1 MSSETPSSSATPED
15 TPTPSPGPEH
25 TTKFNFMKR
34 AQAARSNNPFV
45 KARPS
50 LTRESSSAELFSR
63 ENSSQD
69 FFQNSRLNLFETAP
83 KPEVTSANG
92 YVKGIPLGW
101 NHRSKLERVLLVL
114 CSVLF
119 VVVLLVTTLLLALK
133 GQNTGML
140 PVPPCYQPT
149 SSEHTDVCLSSS
161 CIYTASEV
169 IRALDETQ
177 NPCDD
182 FYEFACGGWI
192 RNNPI
197 PEGKSS
203 WGIFS
208 KIELQNQQI
217 IRYALEKVNASDPNS
232 AESKARIYY
241 DACIDANET
250 IEKLGEKPLLK
261 VIKDLG
267 GWHLLNSTTIS
278 SQLQTP
284 KWSLQKLL
292 QGVQNKYNLGGLF
305 NWAVTEDDRNSSM
318 HVIVLDQGGL
328 NLPTRDNYLNKTAH
342 KKVLDA
348 YLDYMTRICTLL
360 GADKAEAKAQMAK
373 VITFETELANITKPS
388 EDRRDEEGLYNLF
401 TLKEW
406 QNVAPFLNWTAFFND
421 AFQNVNRTI
430 TDNER
435 VVVYAP
441 DYFRNLTRVIKK
453 YTRTDEDQ
461 KTITSYMMWQVS
473 RSLSTYLS
481 KNFRD
486 ATKILRKA
494 LFGSEGTEE
503 SWRYCVTDTNNAIG
517 FAVGAMF
524 VREVFH
530 GEAKTQGEIMIDN
543 IRNAFKRNLKNLD
556 WMDEETRKAAEIKAD
571 AITDMIEIMID
582 NIRNAFKRNLK
593 NLDWMDEE
601 TRKAAEIKAD
611 AITDMIGFP
620 DYILDKAELD
630 RQYEDLIVKPNEY
643 FENNINFNKYSL
655 KNDLQKLDQPVNKTK
670 WGMTPST
677 VNAYYTP
684 TKNQIVF
691 PAGIL
696 QLPFYDGDNPKTVN
710 YGAMGVVMGHELTH
724 AFDDQGR
731 EYDRFGNLN
740 QWWNNATID
749 RFKKRAE
756 CIKKQYTGY
765 QDEGQHLNGKQ
776 TLGENIADNGGLKAS
791 FHAYLD
797 YSRNAEV
804 NYTLPGLKYNH
815 RQLFFISFA
824 QVWCSSMT
832 RESAKM
838 QIEKDDH
845 TIAKYRV
852 IGPISNLKEFSE
864 EFHCP
869 LGSKMNP
876 KNKCEVCEKTCL
888 NCRAN
893 YVVAFIFKTN
903 TELSERKSCSS
914 LKYCEQ

>member
-1 MSSETPSSSATPED
+1 METPSSATPED
-15 TPTPSPGPEH
+15 TPSPSPGAEH
-25 TTKFNFMKR
+25 SNKFNFMKR
-34 AQAARSNNPFV
+34 AQAARNNNPFV

-101 NHRSKLERVLLVL
+101 NHRSKLERVLLIA
-114 CSVLF
+114 CSILF
-119 VVVLLVTTLLLALK
+119 VVVVLIVTILLAMK
-133 GQNTGML
+133 GHTGML
-140 PVPPCYQPT
+140 PVPPCYRP
-149 SSEHTDVCLSSS
+149 EHSDVCLSSS

-169 IRALDETQ
+169 IRALDETKD
-177 NPCDD
+177 PCDD

-217 IRYALEKVNASDPNS
+217 IRYALEKVNTSDPTS

-250 IEKLGEKPLLK
+250 IEKLSEKPLVR

-267 GWHLLNSTTIS
+267 GWHLLSSTTIS
-278 SQLQTP
+278 NQLKMP

-292 QGVQNKYNLGGLF
+292 QDVQNKYNLGGLF
-305 NWAVTEDDRNSSM
+305 NWAVTEDDRNSSK

-348 YLDYMTRICTLL
+348 YLDYMTHICTLL
-360 GADKAEAKAQMAK
+360 GADKIEARTQMAK
-373 VITFETELANITKPS
+373 VIAFETELANITKPA

-406 QNVAPFLNWTAFFND
+406 QQTAPFLNWTAFFND
-421 AFQNVNRTI
+421 AFITVNRSI
-430 TDNER
+430 TENER

-441 DYFRNLTRVIKK
+441 DYFRNLTKVLKR
-453 YTRTDEDQ
+453 YSRTDEDQ

-481 KNFRD
+481 KSFRD

-543 IRNAFKRNLKNLD
+543 IRNAFKRNLKNL
-556 WMDEETRKAAEIKAD
+556 
-571 AITDMIEIMID
+571 
-582 NIRNAFKRNLK
+582 N
-593 NLDWMDEE
+593 WMDEE

-630 RQYEDLIVKPNEY
+630 RQYEGLVVKPNEY

-655 KNDLQKLDQPVNKTK
+655 RNDLQKLDQRVNKTK

-740 QWWNNATID
+740 QWWNNETID
-749 RFKKRAE
+749 RFKTRAE
-756 CIKKQYTGY
+756 CIKTQYTGY
-765 QDEGQHLNGKQ
+765 QEEGQNLNGKQ

-797 YSRNAEV
+797 YSRDAAI

-832 RESAKM
+832 KESAKM

-876 KNKCEVCEKTCL
+876 KNKCEVW
-888 NCRAN
+888 
-893 YVVAFIFKTN
+893 
-903 TELSERKSCSS
+903 
-914 LKYCEQ
+914 

>member
-1 MSSETPSSSATPED
+1 MASISQEPPSPTND
-15 TPTPSPGPEH
+15 TPDDTPSPSPAPDVIN
-25 TTKFNFMKR
+25 KFNWLKQSR
-34 AQAARSNNPFV
+34 NARNNPFV
-45 KARPS
+45 KPRPS
-50 LTRESSSAELFSR
+50 LTRESSTAELFSR

-83 KPEVTSANG
+83 KPENSQG
-92 YVKGIPLGW
+92 YKKGVSLIGW
-101 NHRSKLERVLLVL
+101 HQRTKLERVLLV
-114 CSVLF
+114 CCAV
-119 VVVLLVTTLLLALK
+119 LLLATLLA
-133 GQNTGML
+133 TCILLLIRSPSYL
-140 PVPPCYQPT
+140 PVPPCYRPEPT
-149 SSEHTDVCLSSS
+149 ESNVCLSSS

-169 IRALDETQ
+169 IRALDETK

-208 KIELQNQQI
+208 KIELQNQLT
-217 IRYALEKVNASDPNS
+217 IRYALEKVNISEVS
-232 AESKARIYY
+232 GAEAKARIYY
-241 DACIDANET
+241 DACIDTNET
-250 IEKLGEKPLLK
+250 IEKLGEKPLIG
-261 VIKDLG
+261 VIKQLG
-267 GWHLLNSTTIS
+267 GWHLLPNTVTK
-278 SQLQTP
+278 QQ
-284 KWSLQKLL
+284 KWDLQKLM
-292 QGVQNKYNLGGLF
+292 QDVQNTYNLGGLF
-305 NWAVTEDDRNSSM
+305 NWAVSEDDRNSSK

-348 YLDYMTRICTLL
+348 YLDYMTKISVLL
-360 GADKAEAKAQMAK
+360 GANKSEARAQMNK
-373 VITFETELANITKPS
+373 VIQFETELANITTPS
-388 EDRRDEEGLYNLF
+388 EDRRDEESLYNPY

-406 QNVAPFLNWTAFFND
+406 QKVAPFLNWSMFFND
-421 AFQNVNRTI
+421 AFKLVNRTI
-430 TDNER
+430 SDNER
-435 VVVYAP
+435 LVVYAP
-441 DYFRNLTRVIKK
+441 EYFKNLTRVIRK
-453 YTRTDEDQ
+453 YSRTEEDQ
-461 KTITSYMMWQVS
+461 RTITSYMMWQVS

-481 KNFRD
+481 KSFRD

-530 GEAKTQGEIMIDN
+530 GEAKTQGEIMIDH
-543 IRNAFKRNLKNLD
+543 IRTAFKDNLKNLD
-556 WMDEETRKAAEIKAD
+556 WMDAETRQ
-571 AITDMIEIMID
+571 
-582 NIRNAFKRNLK
+582 
-593 NLDWMDEE
+593 
-601 TRKAAEIKAD
+601 AAEIKAD

-620 DYILDKAELD
+620 DYILNKEELD
-630 RQYEDLIVKPNEY
+630 KQYSDLEVKPNEY
-643 FENNINFNKYSL
+643 FENNIAFNVFTLRHDL
-655 KNDLQKLDQPVNKTK
+655 KKLDQPVNKTK

-696 QLPFYDGDNPKTVN
+696 QLPFYDGDNPKSVN

-740 QWWNNATID
+740 QWWNNATIG
-749 RFKKRAE
+749 RFKKRAK
-756 CIKKQYTGY
+756 CIQEQYSNY
-765 QDEGQHLNGKQ
+765 SMEGLYLNGKQ

-797 YSRNAEV
+797 YSKNAKV

-832 RESAKM
+832 KESTKM

-852 IGPISNLKEFSE
+852 IGPISNLREFSQ
-864 EFHCP
+864 EFNCP
-869 LGSKMNP
+869 VKSNMNP
-876 KNKCEVCEKTCL
+876 EHKCEVW
-888 NCRAN
+888 
-893 YVVAFIFKTN
+893 
-903 TELSERKSCSS
+903 
-914 LKYCEQ
+914 

>member
-1 MSSETPSSSATPED
+1 MASVPPETPAQSATPD
-15 TPTPSPGPEH
+15 GTPTPSPDPEAV
-25 TTKFNFMKR
+25 TKFNFLKQVR
-34 AQAARSNNPFV
+34 SARNNPFV

-50 LTRESSSAELFSR
+50 LTRESSTAELFSR
-63 ENSSQD
+63 ENSSTD

-83 KPEVTSANG
+83 KPEATNQSYA
-92 YVKGIPLGW
+92 KGVSFIGW
-101 NHRSKLERVLLVL
+101 HQRTKLERVLLIL
-114 CSVLF
+114 IAA
-119 VVVLLVTTLLLALK
+119 LLLAVLLTTSLLLAMR
-133 GQNTGML
+133 GPSYL
-140 PVPPCYQPT
+140 PVPPCYQPEPKEA
-149 SSEHTDVCLSSS
+149 SSVCLSSS

-177 NPCDD
+177 DPCND

-197 PEGKSS
+197 PEGKST

-208 KIELQNQQI
+208 NIELQNQLT
-217 IRYALEKVNASDPNS
+217 IRYALEKVNTTDNTD
-232 AESKARIYY
+232 AEAKARIYY
-241 DACIDANET
+241 DACIDTNET
-250 IEKLGEKPLLK
+250 IEKLGEKPL
-261 VIKDLG
+261 VNIIKKLG
-267 GWHLLNSTTIS
+267 GWHILPSTMIK
-278 SQLQTP
+278 QP
-284 KWSLQKLL
+284 KFDLQKLL
-292 QGVQNKYNLGGLF
+292 QDVQNSYNLGGLF
-305 NWAVTEDDRNSSM
+305 NWAVTEDDRNSSK

-348 YLDYMTRICTLL
+348 YLDYMTRVCVLL
-360 GADKAEAKAQMAK
+360 GANKTEARSQMSK
-373 VITFETELANITKPS
+373 VIQFETELANITTPS
-388 EDRRDEEGLYNLF
+388 EERRDEEGLYNPY
-401 TLKEW
+401 TIRQWQKE
-406 QNVAPFLNWTAFFND
+406 APFLNWTMFFND
-421 AFQNVNRTI
+421 AFKLVNRTI
-430 TDNER
+430 PDTER
-435 VVVYAP
+435 IVVYAP
-441 DYFRNLTRVIKK
+441 EYFRNLTKVIRRYSK
-453 YTRTDEDQ
+453 TEDDQ
-461 KTITSYMMWQVS
+461 KTLTSYMMWQVS

-481 KNFRD
+481 KSFRD

-556 WMDEETRKAAEIKAD
+556 WMDSETREAAE
-571 AITDMIEIMID
+571 T
-582 NIRNAFKRNLK
+582 
-593 NLDWMDEE
+593 
-601 TRKAAEIKAD
+601 KAD

-620 DYILDKAELD
+620 DYILHKDELNK
-630 RQYEDLIVKPNEY
+630 QYEELQVKPNEY
-643 FENNINFNKYSL
+643 FDNNIAFNVFSL
-655 KNDLQKLDQPVNKTK
+655 KNDLKKLDQPVNKTK

-696 QLPFYDGDNPKTVN
+696 QLPFYDGDNPKCVN

-740 QWWNNATID
+740 KWWNNATIA

-756 CIKKQYTGY
+756 CIQKQYSDY
-765 QDEGQHLNGKQ
+765 SVDGQHLNGKQ

-797 YSRNAEV
+797 YSSSKDTAV
-804 NYTLPGLKYNH
+804 NLTLPGLKYNH

-824 QVWCSSMT
+824 QVWCSAMT
-832 RESAKM
+832 KESTKM

-845 TIAKYRV
+845 TVAKYRV
-852 IGPISNLKEFSE
+852 IGPISNLKEFSD

-869 LGSKMNP
+869 IGSKMNP
-876 KNKCEVCEKTCL
+876 KHKCEVW
-888 NCRAN
+888 
-893 YVVAFIFKTN
+893 
-903 TELSERKSCSS
+903 
-914 LKYCEQ
+914 

>member
-1 MSSETPSSSATPED
+1 MEPSTPE
-15 TPTPSPGPEH
+15 TPTPSETPES
-25 TTKFNFMKR
+25 TPSPTPPEANKFKWLQAR
-34 AQAARSNNPFV
+34 AAQNRRANPFV
-45 KARPS
+45 KPRPS
-50 LTRESSSAELFSR
+50 LTSESSTAELFSR
-63 ENSSQD
+63 ENSSSD

-83 KPEVTSANG
+83 KPEVQSRG
-92 YVKGIPLGW
+92 FVKGVSFIGW
-101 NHRSKLERVLLVL
+101 HQRTKLERVLLVTTAI
-114 CSVLF
+114 LF
-119 VVVLLVTTLLLALK
+119 VGILLTAILLVATR
-133 GQNTGML
+133 GPSYL
-140 PVPPCYQPT
+140 PVPPCYQPEPRE
-149 SSEHTDVCLSSS
+149 SPVCLSSS

-169 IRALDETQ
+169 IRALDTSQ
-177 NPCDD
+177 DPCTD

-208 KIELQNQQI
+208 KIELQNQLI
-217 IRYALEKVNASDPNS
+217 IRYALEKVNISDGG

-241 DACIDANET
+241 DACIDTNET
-250 IEKLGEKPLLK
+250 IEKLGEKPLLN
-261 VIKDLG
+261 VIKKLG
-267 GWHLLNSTTIS
+267 GWHILPTTMVK
-278 SQLQTP
+278 QHKWNLQT
-284 KWSLQKLL
+284 LL
-292 QGVQNKYNLGGLF
+292 QDVQNTYNLGGLF
-305 NWAVTEDDRNSSM
+305 NWAVTEDDRNSSK

-348 YLDYMTRICTLL
+348 YLDYMTRICILL
-360 GADKAEAKAQMAK
+360 GANKSEARIQMSR
-373 VITFETELANITKPS
+373 VIQFETDLANITTPS
-388 EDRRDEEGLYNLF
+388 EDRRDEEGLYNPY
-401 TLKEW
+401 TIKQWQKE
-406 QNVAPFLNWTAFFND
+406 APFLNWTMFFND
-421 AFQNVNRTI
+421 AFKLVNRSI
-430 TDNER
+430 SDSER
-435 VVVYAP
+435 IVVYAP
-441 DYFRNLTRVIKK
+441 DYFRNLTKLIEK
-453 YTRTDEDQ
+453 YNRTENDQ
-461 KTITSYMMWQVS
+461 KTLTSYMMWQVS

-481 KNFRD
+481 KSFRD

-543 IRNAFKRNLKNLD
+543 IRSAFKRNLMNLD
-556 WMDEETRKAAEIKAD
+556 WMDAETREAAE
-571 AITDMIEIMID
+571 T
-582 NIRNAFKRNLK
+582 
-593 NLDWMDEE
+593 
-601 TRKAAEIKAD
+601 KAD

-620 DYILDKAELD
+620 DYILQKHELD
-630 RQYEDLIVKPNEY
+630 KQYEGLEVKANEY
-643 FENNINFNKYSL
+643 FDNNIAFNVFSL
-655 KNDLQKLDQPVNKTK
+655 KNDLKKLDQPVNKTK

-696 QLPFYDGDNPKTVN
+696 QLPFYDGDNPKSVN

-756 CIKKQYTGY
+756 CIQKQYTDY
-765 QDEGQHLNGKQ
+765 KMDGQHLNGKQ

-797 YSRNAEV
+797 YSKTAKV
-804 NYTLPGLKYNH
+804 NLTLPGLNYNH

-824 QVWCSSMT
+824 QVWCSAMT
-832 RESAKM
+832 KESTKM

-845 TIAKYRV
+845 TVAKYRV

-869 LGSKMNP
+869 IGSKMNP
-876 KNKCEVCEKTCL
+876 KQKCEVW
-888 NCRAN
+888 
-893 YVVAFIFKTN
+893 
-903 TELSERKSCSS
+903 
-914 LKYCEQ
+914 

>member
-1 MSSETPSSSATPED
+1 MPTLHLKPGITMARYKKTGFMDDDAGSVSSIQLNE
-15 TPTPSPGPEH
+15 GV
-25 TTKFNFMKR
+25 
-34 AQAARSNNPFV
+34 RSGGTHI
-45 KARPS
+45 R
-50 LTRESSSAELFSR
+50 
-63 ENSSQD
+63 
-69 FFQNSRLNLFETAP
+69 
-83 KPEVTSANG
+83 
-92 YVKGIPLGW
+92 YHMGISFLGW
-101 NHRSKLERVLLVL
+101 HQRSKLERILLVL
-114 CSVLF
+114 SAVLF
-119 VVVLLVTTLLLALK
+119 AAVLLVTILLAMR
-133 GQNTGML
+133 GPSYL
-140 PVPPCYQPT
+140 PVPPCYQPEPRED
-149 SSEHTDVCLSSS
+149 SVCLSSS

-208 KIELQNQQI
+208 KIELQNQLI
-217 IRYALEKVNASDPNS
+217 IRYALEKVNITNPPS
-232 AESKARIYY
+232 AEAKARIYY
-241 DACIDANET
+241 DACIDTNET
-250 IEKLGEKPLLK
+250 IEKQGEKPLVK
-261 VIKDLG
+261 IIRELG
-267 GWHLLNSTTIS
+267 GWHLLNTTIIS
-278 SQLQTP
+278 STLKPP
-284 KWSLQKLL
+284 KWNLQRLL
-292 QGVQNKYNLGGLF
+292 QDVQNKYNLGGLF
-305 NWAVTEDDRNSSM
+305 NWAVTEDDRNSSK

-328 NLPTRDNYLNKTAH
+328 NLPTRDYYLNKTAH
-342 KKVLDA
+342 KKVLEA
-348 YLDYMTRICTLL
+348 YLDYMTRICVLL
-360 GADKAEAKAQMAK
+360 GANKSEARAQMAK
-373 VITFETELANITKPS
+373 VIQFETDLANITTPL
-388 EDRRDEEGLYNLF
+388 EDRRDEEGLYNPY
-401 TLKEW
+401 TIREW
-406 QNVAPFLNWTAFFND
+406 QKIAPFLNWTLFFND
-421 AFQNVNRTI
+421 AFTLVNRSI
-430 TDNER
+430 TDDER
-435 VVVYAP
+435 IVVYAP
-441 DYFRNLTRVIKK
+441 DYFRNLTKVLKK
-453 YTRTDEDQ
+453 YSKNEDDQ
-461 KTITSYMMWQVS
+461 KILTSYMMWQVS

-481 KNFRD
+481 KSFRD

-543 IRNAFKRNLKNLD
+543 IRNAFKRNLRNLD
-556 WMDEETRKAAEIKAD
+556 WMDEETRG
-571 AITDMIEIMID
+571 
-582 NIRNAFKRNLK
+582 
-593 NLDWMDEE
+593 
-601 TRKAAEIKAD
+601 AAEIKAD

-620 DYILDKAELD
+620 DYILDKSELD
-630 RQYEDLIVKPNEY
+630 KQYEELEVKPNEY

-655 KNDLQKLDQPVNKTK
+655 RNDLKKLDQPVNKTK

-696 QLPFYDGDNPKTVN
+696 QLPFYDGDNPKSVN

-740 QWWNNATID
+740 QWWNNATIR
-749 RFKKRAE
+749 RFKTRAE
-756 CIKKQYTGY
+756 CIQKQYSTY
-765 QDEGQHLNGKQ
+765 SEEGQHLNGKQ

-797 YSRNAEV
+797 YSKTAHM

-824 QVWCSSMT
+824 QVWCQAMT
-832 RESAKM
+832 KESTKM

-864 EFHCP
+864 EFGCR

-876 KNKCEVCEKTCL
+876 NHKCEVW
-888 NCRAN
+888 
-893 YVVAFIFKTN
+893 
-903 TELSERKSCSS
+903 
-914 LKYCEQ
+914 

>member
-1 MSSETPSSSATPED
+1 MASISQEPPSPSTDISDDTPSSSPAPEVIN
-15 TPTPSPGPEH
+15 
-25 TTKFNFMKR
+25 KFNWLKQSR
-34 AQAARSNNPFV
+34 NARNNPFV
-45 KARPS
+45 KSRPS
-50 LTRESSSAELFSR
+50 LTRESSTAELFSR

-83 KPEVTSANG
+83 KPENSQG
-92 YVKGIPLGW
+92 YKKGVSFIGW
-101 NHRSKLERVLLVL
+101 HQRTKLERVLLV
-114 CSVLF
+114 CCAV
-119 VVVLLVTTLLLALK
+119 LLLATLL
-133 GQNTGML
+133 TTCILLLVRSPSYL
-140 PVPPCYQPT
+140 PVPPCYRPEPAE
-149 SSEHTDVCLSSS
+149 SNVCLSSS

-208 KIELQNQQI
+208 KIELQNQLT
-217 IRYALEKVNASDPNS
+217 IRYALEKVNISEASG
-232 AESKARIYY
+232 AEAKARIYY
-241 DACIDANET
+241 DACIDTNET
-250 IEKLGEKPLLK
+250 IEKLGEKPLIG
-261 VIKDLG
+261 VIKQLG
-267 GWHLLNSTTIS
+267 GWHLLPNTVTK
-278 SQLQTP
+278 QQ
-284 KWSLQKLL
+284 KWDLQKLM
-292 QGVQNKYNLGGLF
+292 QDVQNTYNLGGLF
-305 NWAVTEDDRNSSM
+305 NWAVSEDDRNSSK

-348 YLDYMTRICTLL
+348 YLDYMTKISVLL
-360 GADKAEAKAQMAK
+360 GANKSEARAQMNK
-373 VITFETELANITKPS
+373 VIQFETELANITTPS
-388 EDRRDEEGLYNLF
+388 EDRRDEESLYNPY

-406 QNVAPFLNWTAFFND
+406 QKVAPFLNWSMFFND
-421 AFQNVNRTI
+421 AFKLVNRTVS
-430 TDNER
+430 DNER
-435 VVVYAP
+435 LVVYAP
-441 DYFRNLTRVIKK
+441 EYFKNLTRVIRK
-453 YTRTDEDQ
+453 YSKTEEDQ

-481 KNFRD
+481 KSFRD

-503 SWRYCVTDTNNAIG
+503 SWRYCVTDTNNAIVDNDEFSYEG

-530 GEAKTQGEIMIDN
+530 GEAKTQGEIMIDH
-543 IRNAFKRNLKNLD
+543 IRTAFKENLKNLD
-556 WMDEETRKAAEIKAD
+556 WMDAETRQ
-571 AITDMIEIMID
+571 
-582 NIRNAFKRNLK
+582 
-593 NLDWMDEE
+593 
-601 TRKAAEIKAD
+601 AAEIKAD

-620 DYILDKAELD
+620 DYILNKEELD
-630 RQYEDLIVKPNEY
+630 KQYSDLEVKPNQY
-643 FENNINFNKYSL
+643 FENNIAFNVYTLRHDL
-655 KNDLQKLDQPVNKTK
+655 KKLDQPVNKTK
-670 WGMTPST
+670 WGENIADNGGLKASFHAYLDYSKNAKVNYTLPGLKYNHRQLFFISFAQSKSVVGSGVKHLTCNLQVLGMTPST

-696 QLPFYDGDNPKTVN
+696 QLPFYDGDNPKSVN

-740 QWWNNATID
+740 QWWNNATIG
-749 RFKKRAE
+749 RFKKRAK
-756 CIKKQYTGY
+756 CIQEQYSNYTM
-765 QDEGQHLNGKQ
+765 EGLYLNGKQ

-797 YSRNAEV
+797 YSKNAKV

-832 RESAKM
+832 KESTKM

-845 TIAKYRV
+845 TVAKYRV
-852 IGPISNLKEFSE
+852 IGPISNLKEFSQ
-864 EFHCP
+864 EFNC
-869 LGSKMNP
+869 SVKSNMNP
-876 KNKCEVCEKTCL
+876 EHKCEVW
-888 NCRAN
+888 
-893 YVVAFIFKTN
+893 
-903 TELSERKSCSS
+903 
-914 LKYCEQ
+914 

>member
-1 MSSETPSSSATPED
+1 MPTLHLKPGITMARYKKTGFMDDDAGSVSSIQLNE
-15 TPTPSPGPEH
+15 GV
-25 TTKFNFMKR
+25 
-34 AQAARSNNPFV
+34 RSGGTHI
-45 KARPS
+45 R
-50 LTRESSSAELFSR
+50 
-63 ENSSQD
+63 
-69 FFQNSRLNLFETAP
+69 
-83 KPEVTSANG
+83 
-92 YVKGIPLGW
+92 YHMGISFLGW
-101 NHRSKLERVLLVL
+101 HQRTKLERVLLIL
-114 CSVLF
+114 CG
-119 VVVLLVTTLLLALK
+119 VLLFAVLLTVCLLLTMR
-133 GQNTGML
+133 GPSSYL
-140 PVPPCYQPT
+140 PVPPCYQPEPKGE
-149 SSEHTDVCLSSS
+149 SSVCLSSS

-177 NPCDD
+177 DPCND

-192 RNNPI
+192 KNNPI

-208 KIELQNQQI
+208 KIELQNQLI
-217 IRYALEKVNASDPNS
+217 IRYALEKVNVSDTQG
-232 AESKARIYY
+232 AESKARTYY
-241 DACIDANET
+241 DACIDTNET
-250 IEKLGEKPLLK
+250 IEKLAEKPLVK
-261 VIKDLG
+261 VIKELG
-267 GWHLLNSTTIS
+267 GWHLLNTTMTNS
-278 SQLQTP
+278 LRPQ
-284 KWSLQKLL
+284 KWSLQRLL
-292 QGVQNKYNLGGLF
+292 QDVQNKYNLGGLF

-348 YLDYMTRICTLL
+348 YLDYMTQICVLL
-360 GADKAEAKAQMAK
+360 GSNKAEAREQMAK
-373 VITFETELANITKPS
+373 VIQFETELANITTPS
-388 EDRRDEEGLYNLF
+388 EDRRDEEGLYNPF
-401 TLKEW
+401 TIKEW
-406 QNVAPFLNWTAFFND
+406 QKVAPFLNWTVFFND
-421 AFQNVNRTI
+421 AFKVVNRTI
-430 TDNER
+430 TENER
-435 VVVYAP
+435 IVVYAP
-441 DYFRNLTRVIKK
+441 DYFRNLTKVIKK
-453 YTRTDEDQ
+453 YSRTDEDQ
-461 KTITSYMMWQVS
+461 KTLTSYMMWQVS

-481 KNFRD
+481 KSFRD

-543 IRNAFKRNLKNLD
+543 IRNAFKNNLKNLD
-556 WMDEETRKAAEIKAD
+556 WMDEETRE
-571 AITDMIEIMID
+571 
-582 NIRNAFKRNLK
+582 
-593 NLDWMDEE
+593 
-601 TRKAAEIKAD
+601 AAEIKAD

-620 DYILDKAELD
+620 DYILDKNELD
-630 RQYEDLIVKPNEY
+630 NQYEELEVHPNRY

-655 KNDLQKLDQPVNKTK
+655 KKDLRKLDQPVNKTK

-696 QLPFYDGDNPKTVN
+696 QLPFYDGDNPKSVN

-731 EYDRFGNLN
+731 EYDRYGNLN
-740 QWWNNATID
+740 QWWNNETVS

-756 CIKKQYTGY
+756 CIQKQYTAY
-765 QDEGQHLNGKQ
+765 NEEGQHLNGKQ

-797 YSRNAEV
+797 YSRQAEV
-804 NYTLPGLKYNH
+804 NHTLPGLKYNH

-824 QVWCSSMT
+824 QVWCSAMT
-832 RESAKM
+832 KESTKM

-852 IGPISNLKEFSE
+852 IGPISNLKEFSK
-864 EFHCP
+864 EFKCP

-876 KNKCEVCEKTCL
+876 DRKCEVW
-888 NCRAN
+888 
-893 YVVAFIFKTN
+893 
-903 TELSERKSCSS
+903 
-914 LKYCEQ
+914 